1 MHAIYTRLIELIE
14 KDPTNI
20 DELEDWI
27 NDALELSNSE
37 EECMALTNAVTHAKK
52 ELLLLDLSKHLLMG
66 DTDEDEAEAEDDA
79 IYKRITR
86 AKLAMA
92 AQTKDKIRMNKA
104 QMDIM
109 RKMYENEQ
117 KRIKDE
123 LTYARF

>member
-66 DTDEDEAEAEDDA
+66 DTDEDEEDA
-79 IYKRITR
+79 REKRITR
-86 AKLAMA
+86 TQLAMA
-92 AQTKDKIRMNKA
+92 AQTKNKIHMTKT
-104 QMDIM
+104 QMEIL
-109 RKMYENEQ
+109 RKIYESDQ

-123 LTYARF
+123 PTYY

>member
-66 DTDEDEAEAEDDA
+66 DTDEDDA

-86 AKLAMA
+86 AELAMA

-123 LTYARF
+123 PTYY

>member
-1 MHAIYTRLIELIE
+1 MMHAIYTRLIELIE

-66 DTDEDEAEAEDDA
+66 DTDEDEEDA
-79 IYKRITR
+79 REKRITR
-86 AKLAMA
+86 TQLAMA
-92 AQTKDKIRMNKA
+92 AQTKNKIHMTKT
-104 QMDIM
+104 QMEIL
-109 RKMYENEQ
+109 RKIYESDQ

-123 LTYARF
+123 PTYY